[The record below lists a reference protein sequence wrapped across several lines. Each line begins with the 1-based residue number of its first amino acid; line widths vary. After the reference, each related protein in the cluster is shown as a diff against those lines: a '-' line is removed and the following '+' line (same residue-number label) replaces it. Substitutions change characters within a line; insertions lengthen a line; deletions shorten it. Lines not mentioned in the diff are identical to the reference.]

1 MLFDFVSECRPR
13 CRMRVFNILLGIW
26 KTGAPVRWMGGVS
39 WWEGMGRRVSDKLG
53 RRRVGPLE
61 LPWSGP
67 RRLSLGSG
75 LGGPSPEDEG
85 E

>member
-1 MLFDFVSECRPR
+1 
-13 CRMRVFNILLGIW
+13 
-26 KTGAPVRWMGGVS
+26 
-39 WWEGMGRRVSDKLG
+39 MGRRVSDKLG

-85 E
+85 EGGARMDGDPVGLSWSGTQVGG